1 MWLHFDS
8 CCCCCRGG
16 GRRVASTAAI
26 KYPQVL
32 RRSCVMAIL
41 GRHKSLC
48 TQLRVTSE
56 DLNGCSGG
64 GPSLATWAT
73 VKQAEEAIAP
83 AVGYEGGPVT
93 PIRRQF
99 RPDCCARCGQPARR
113 NSLCLLTST
122 IAGTESGVCHTHI
135 PHFNLYIVKVSTW
148 IVFILAL
155 PAAII

>member
-1 MWLHFDS
+1 
-8 CCCCCRGG
+8 
-16 GRRVASTAAI
+16 
-26 KYPQVL
+26 
-32 RRSCVMAIL
+32 MAIL

-73 VKQAEEAIAP
+73 VKQAEEPIAP

-148 IVFILAL
+148 IVFTLAL